1 MNGILNRIAKTQ
13 ISKNMLITISL
24 IFFLIGTNFLTY
36 RSAAYTAYCRCD
48 GRYGKLVESLENS
61 PDFKAY
67 LTNNLDIYKRLKM
80 FRPSGYMYQGFNRL
94 LFYWAAG
101 VCFIIAGMITLLATF
116 FDKIKQ
122 TTKRVVVRFH
132 QKRPIS

>member
-1 MNGILNRIAKTQ
+1 MNGILNRIAKTPV
-13 ISKNMLITISL
+13 SKNVLIATSL

-36 RSAAYTAYCRCD
+36 RSAAYTAYCRCAA
-48 GRYGKLVESLENS
+48 RYGKLFESLENT

-80 FRPSGYMYQGFNRL
+80 FQPSGYMYRGYNRL
-94 LFYWAAG
+94 LSYWAVG
-101 VCFIIAGMITLLATF
+101 VCFIIAGIITLLAAF
-116 FDKIKQ
+116 SDKIKQ
-122 TTKRVVVRFH
+122 TIIRMVMRFQ